1 MQTLTRRTFSMT
13 GLVACLVPFSHARA
27 QAKYPERTIKLVVP
41 FAPGG
46 VYDAFA
52 RPFVERVKAFLGNVV
67 IENVGGAGGAIGAA
81 QVARAAPDG
90 YTILLGGGGP
100 NIIIPAA
107 ARKLN
112 YDAQKDFEPVCI
124 STLNGL
130 GISVHPSLPV
140 TTLGEL
146 ISYLKQNPGQMSY
159 ASAGTGSAVHLGA
172 ELFKSL
178 TGISDLP
185 HVPYKG
191 SGQSLID
198 LVSGQ
203 VKLSFPNITGQVL
216 ALHNQNKIR
225 ILAMTTPQRMR
236 AAPNIPTA
244 QEAGLQSMIALNF
257 TGLFVPAYTPRPVID
272 IIAKASR
279 DVMAQNDFRQY
290 LIESGIE
297 PSDDDTPEKARRFL
311 DEERARWTPV
321 IRAIN
326 LQMG

>member
-1 MQTLTRRTFSMT
+1 MLLSRRHFTALAASSIAAP
-13 GLVACLVPFSHARA
+13 GVLRA
-27 QAKYPERTIKLVVP
+27 QGKYPERSIRFIVP

-52 RPFVERVKAFLGNVV
+52 RPFAERVKPYLGNLV
-67 IENVGGAGGAIGAA
+67 IENMGGAGGAIGAA
-81 QVARAAPDG
+81 AAARAPNDG

-107 ARKLN
+107 ARKVQ
-112 YDAQKDFEPVCI
+112 YDAQKDFEPICI

-130 GISVHPSLPV
+130 GITVNPKIPANTLP
-140 TTLGEL
+140 EL
-146 ISYLKQNPGQMSY
+146 IAYLKANPGKLSY
-159 ASAGTGSAVHLGA
+159 GSAGTGSATHLGA

-178 TGISDLP
+178 TGIKDLP

-203 VKLSFPNITGQVL
+203 IPMSFPNITGQIL
-216 ALHNQNKIR
+216 SLRNQDKIR

-236 AAPNIPTA
+236 GAPNIPTA
-244 QEAGLQSMIALNF
+244 EEAGLKGMIALNF
-257 TGLFVPAYTPRPVID
+257 TGLFAPAGTPRAIID
-272 IIAKASR
+272 TIADASR
-279 DVMAQNDFRQY
+279 KVMQQAEFRNY

-297 PSDDDTPEKARRFL
+297 PSDDDTPEKAKRFL
-311 DEERARWTPV
+311 DEERARWVPV
-321 IRAIN
+321 IKSIG
-326 LQMG
+326 LKLG

>member
-1 MQTLTRRTFSMT
+1 MNALTRRRFVTLAAT
-13 GLVACLVPFSHARA
+13 GVLAPSVLRA
-27 QAKYPERTIKLVVP
+27 QGKYPERTVKLVVP

-52 RPFVERVKAFLGNVV
+52 RPFAEKVKPWLGNVV

-107 ARKLN
+107 SKKLN
-112 YDAQKDFEPVCI
+112 YDAQKDLDPVCI
-124 STLNGL
+124 NTLNGL

-140 TTLGEL
+140 KSLQEL
-146 ISYLKQNPGQMSY
+146 IDYIRKNPGQLSY
-159 ASAGTGSAVHLGA
+159 GSAGTGSATHLGA

-178 TGISDLP
+178 TRISDLP

-198 LVSGQ
+198 LTSGQ
-203 VKLSFPNITGQVL
+203 IKLSFPNITGQVL
-216 ALHNQNKIR
+216 ALHNQDKIR
-225 ILAMTTPQRMR
+225 ILAMTTAQRMR
-236 AAPNIPTA
+236 GAPNIPTA
-244 QEAGLQSMIALNF
+244 EEAGLKDMIALNF
-257 TGLFVPAYTPRPVID
+257 TGLVVPAGTPAPIVDVI
-272 IIAKASR
+272 AHASR
-279 DVMAQNDFRQY
+279 EVMKQSDFRAY

-297 PSDDDTPEKARRFL
+297 PSDDDTPAKARRFL
-311 DEERARWTPV
+311 DEERARWAPV
-321 IRAIN
+321 IKAIN
-326 LQMG
+326 LQLG

>member
-1 MQTLTRRTFSMT
+1 MRSLTRRRFVYFSAA
-13 GLVACLVPFSHARA
+13 GIFAPSVLRA
-27 QAKYPERTIKLVVP
+27 QGKYPERTIKFVVP

-52 RPFVERVKAFLGNVV
+52 RPFAEKVKPWLGNVV

-90 YTILLGGGGP
+90 YTMLLGGGGP

-107 ARKLN
+107 AKKLN
-112 YDAQKDFEPVCI
+112 YDAQKDLDPVCI
-124 STLNGL
+124 NTLNGL
-130 GISVHPSLPV
+130 GISVHPSMPV
-140 TTLGEL
+140 KTLAEL
-146 ISYLKQNPGQMSY
+146 IDYLKKNTGKYSY
-159 ASAGTGSAVHLGA
+159 GSAGTGSATHLGA

-203 VKLSFPNITGQVL
+203 IKLSFPNITGQVL
-216 ALHNQNKIR
+216 ALHNQDKIR
-225 ILAMTTPQRMR
+225 ILAMTTQQRMR
-236 AAPNIPTA
+236 GAPNIPTA
-244 QEAGLQSMIALNF
+244 EEAGLKNMIALNF
-257 TGLFVPAYTPRPVID
+257 TGLVVPAGTPRAIVDVI
-272 IIAKASR
+272 ANASR
-279 DVMAQNDFRQY
+279 EVMKMPDFRAY

-311 DEERARWTPV
+311 DEERARWVPV

-326 LQMG
+326 LQLG